1 MASISRFLGT
11 GAELPPPGAAGAG
24 AGQVGN
30 TAFRQVSP
38 TGDPAFA
45 ELYGQTRE
53 AIPRSLPT
61 LETLISGGMESPLL
75 QAILGPAM
83 ERLRIP
89 QAQQR
94 EQFTEGARAAGGL
107 RGSTYQQNYGN
118 LLNQQALQGNDLMS
132 QIISQVLSTLV
143 GGQLQEQQN
152 SFLPAR
158 SMTDLL
164 RTIAPSTITGPVNP
178 SGGFGGGSGGSGAV
192 NDPFGI
198 LSGPSGAD
206 SIWDSIMAGGF
217 NAGRGGGMSAGGN
230 DRGWSG
236 PGALAGGGG
245 ATAPASQPFTP
256 YLDPFAPMTTGP
268 SSIGGSA
275 PSFEDQVAAQQ
286 TYGEWQPTG
295 WEGWY

>member
-11 GAELPPPGAAGAG
+11 GAELPPPGSAGAG

-38 TGDPAFA
+38 TGDPAFS

-178 SGGFGGGSGGSGAV
+178 SR
-192 NDPFGI
+192 
-198 LSGPSGAD
+198 
-206 SIWDSIMAGGF
+206 GF